1 MTNSTARELSCQE
14 LVELV
19 TDYLEGALPELE
31 RARFEEH
38 VGGCGGCAAYVD
50 QMRETIRL
58 TGRLGVEDVPPEAE
72 RALLEAFRG
81 WNRR

>member
-1 MTNSTARELSCQE
+1 MTNSTAQELSCQE

-19 TDYLEGALPELE
+19 TDYLEGALPEGD

-38 VGGCGGCAAYVD
+38 LGRCGGCSAYVD

-58 TGRLGVEDVPPEAE
+58 TGRLAAEDVTPEAE